1 MASINKITDV
11 IAAIKTIY
19 PYYAKDTDI
28 KTLAKIW
35 AGLLKEYDDTAVEAS
50 IYKCL
55 QTCKMPPTPAD
66 VIEQI
71 NLIHKSLEPSDE
83 ELWAVYNKALVD
95 TASLM
100 SMFSYTYVDS
110 TGISQ
115 GDQARNKVEEIWQ
128 GLPNKIKRYL
138 ASKGE
143 MMRNARENNNDAS
156 FCTWEKQRFMKS
168 MPIMQKRQEYSGM
181 MLEGGSKMLL
191 RGE

>member
-1 MASINKITDV
+1 MASMNKITDI

-28 KTLAKIW
+28 KTLARIW

-55 QTCKMPPTPAD
+55 QVCKVPPTPAD

-71 NLIHKSLEPSDE
+71 HLMQKSLEPSDE

-95 TASLM
+95 TANLM
-100 SMFSYTYVDS
+100 SQFCYTYVDS

-115 GDQARNKVEEIWQ
+115 GDQARNKVEQIWQ
-128 GLPNKIKRYL
+128 GLPDKIKRYL

-156 FCTWEKQRFMKS
+156 FSTWEKQRFMKS
-168 MPIMQKRQEYSGM
+168 MPIMQKRIEYGGM
-181 MLEGGSKMLL
+181 MLEGGSKLLL